1 MDEET
6 VVAIELLSDSDI
18 LEEAGNDTLVDIV
31 EELLKDETTDALGV
45 TDNPV
50 VGDTVDVTDFDK
62 EID

>member
-6 VVAIELLSDSDI
+6 VVAIELVSDSDI